1 MNQPVMD
8 PRTKESLMEQ
18 LKLLA
23 QAYTPAWRYEQG
35 DPSDPGAAIVSL
47 FGELFSQTIDR
58 FNQLPGKYY
67 TEFLNLLGVQSPS
80 LNPAAGLVQFE
91 AGAGMGP
98 VAVPAG
104 TEIFAAA
111 PGGGEDVVF
120 ATERKIE
127 AVTAQLEDVYYVDA
141 MQNCIQRLDLGRE
154 QAFFGP
160 VESPNLQRHR
170 FAFSQNQVLAL
181 EGGCEIQVS
190 LRQTPR
196 FLEEGTAQLLADPD
210 CAAWQY
216 YDGSDYVPFDQVQAQ
231 DGILVLK
238 KEGGGPLLPEEDGRR
253 YLYCELQP
261 AAKERIQL
269 SGIGLRSRL
278 SAPAAADALF
288 NNDVFIPHGA
298 GGYCFGR
305 RPMPYELFYIRSDNV
320 FCKRGAQVH
329 LRLDVVPIVDD
340 LVGGELQYEFNRR
353 IIDKR
358 DAVRVVPD
366 DVYVEQVAWEYYNGT
381 GWAPMTVGGN
391 ENPFSCKQEGPQQ
404 MYFTLPEDISPTLVN
419 AQEGYYIR
427 ARVIHV
433 ANYLSTTPRWLL
445 PFVKGVLC
453 DYQYDRFC
461 PAQSVRA
468 WNNAA
473 LTEVEET
480 EGIADLALQ
489 VYEPMQPHPR
499 AMYLRFDRSFFAM
512 PLSILFQVVGE
523 TLLESKIAFEAYDGE
538 QFFPLRAID
547 QTQNLRYT
555 GTVFL
560 YLPEPLPQ
568 ATLFGQEGY
577 WLRMS
582 LSSYGSNPTRTP
594 HVAGLAFNIVR
605 ARQYQRGVEQL
616 FSTEAYEAG
625 KTLELLESPVLE
637 TDIWVDE
644 MGNLSRPQ
652 QEQLEQEHPGGLQLV
667 WENGVVSRCWVR
679 WEPVSNLL
687 LAGPE
692 ERVYE
697 LDANSGV
704 VHFGNG
710 VNGKVPPRGE
720 LNIRVNYTYG
730 GGVRGNLPT
739 GSVNALVGSIPGITG
754 VQNIEPMSGGT
765 DLPPM
770 AKLEAL
776 GNRRIRHRDRALG
789 ASDFEQMALAKFQR
803 VAHAKCFSNQ
813 NPQGEP
819 APGHVCLV
827 VMGQDF
833 SSESM
838 RYALCQ
844 EVYSYLAP
852 RADCN
857 LVASGRFHVIP
868 STEVMV
874 NVHVQVQMHDLDAA
888 ALTQRELADHIA
900 ELIDRT
906 WRGREIGNQI
916 HLNELYRTIKAV
928 PNVKSVGQ
936 VLCEGSYY
944 KQGRRCLCALEDD
957 FSVPYATVRS
967 GHHTIQIG

>member
-1 MNQPVMD
+1 MNQPVLD
-8 PRTKESLMEQ
+8 PRTRESLMEQ
-18 LKLLA
+18 LRLLA
-23 QAYTPAWRYEQG
+23 QAYTPEWRYEPG
-35 DPSDPGAAIVSL
+35 DPNDPGAAIVSL

-67 TEFLNLLGVQSPS
+67 TEFLNLLGVQTPSPT
-80 LNPAAGLVQFE
+80 PAAGLVQFE
-91 AGAGMGP
+91 AGAGAGP

-111 PGGGEDVVF
+111 PEGGEDVVF

-127 AVTAQLEDVYYVDA
+127 VVTTQLEDVYYVDA
-141 MQNCIQRLDLGRE
+141 AQNCIQRLDLERE
-154 QAFFGP
+154 QPFFGP
-160 VESPNLQRHR
+160 VEGPNLQRHR
-170 FAFSQNQVLAL
+170 FAFSQDQVLFL
-181 EGGCEIQVS
+181 EGACRIQLS
-190 LRQTPR
+190 LQQLPR
-196 FLEEGTAQLLADPD
+196 FLEEGTARMLADPA
-210 CAAWQY
+210 CACWEY
-216 YDGSDYVPFDQVQAQ
+216 YDGSGYLPFDRVSAQ
-231 DGILVLK
+231 DGILTLEK
-238 KEGGGPLLPEEDGRR
+238 DGETPLQPEADGRR

-261 AAKERIQL
+261 AAQERIQL
-269 SGIGLRSRL
+269 SGIGLRSSL
-278 SAPAAADALF
+278 AAPAAAGALF
-288 NNDVFIPHGA
+288 NNDVPIPQGA

-305 RPMPYELFYIRSDNV
+305 RPMPYELFYIRSDSV
-320 FCKRGAQVH
+320 FSKRGAQAH
-329 LRLDVVPIVDD
+329 LKLDIVPIVDD
-340 LVGGELQYEFNRR
+340 PAGGELQYEFTRR

-381 GWAPMTVGGN
+381 GWAPLAVAGN

-404 MYFTLPEDISPTLVN
+404 VYFTLPEDISPVLVN

-433 ANYLSTTPRWLL
+433 ANYLSVTPRWLL
-445 PFVKGVLC
+445 PFVKVVTC
-453 DYQYDRFC
+453 SYQYDRFR

-468 WNNAA
+468 WNNGAM
-473 LTEVEET
+473 TEL
-480 EGIADLALQ
+480 EGADRITDLALG

-499 AMYLRFDRSFFAM
+499 AMYLRFDRPFSAM

-523 TLLESKIAFEAYDGE
+523 TLLDSKIAFEAYDGE
-538 QFFPLRAID
+538 QFLPLRAID

-560 YLPEPLPQ
+560 YLPEPLPR
-568 ATLFGQEGY
+568 ASLFGQEGC

-582 LSSYGSNPTRTP
+582 LSSYGGDPARTP
-594 HVAGLAFNIVR
+594 HVSGLTFNTVR
-605 ARQYQRGVEQL
+605 AKQYQRGVEQL
-616 FSTEAYEAG
+616 FGTEAYEAG

-637 TDIWVDE
+637 TDLWVDE
-644 MGNLSRPQ
+644 LGQLTQAQ
-652 QEQLEQEHPGGLQLV
+652 QEQLEQERPGALRLE
-667 WENGVVSRCWVR
+667 WEDGAVSRCWVR
-679 WEPVSNLL
+679 WEPVANLL
-687 LAGPE
+687 LTGPE
-692 ERVYE
+692 DRVYE
-697 LDANSGV
+697 LDANGGLIR
-704 VHFGNG
+704 FGNG

-730 GGVRGNLPT
+730 GGTRGNLPT

-754 VQNIEPMSGGT
+754 VRNIAPMSGGT
-765 DLPPM
+765 DRPPM

-776 GNRRIRHRDRALG
+776 GNRRVRHRGRALG

-803 VAHAKCFSNQ
+803 VAHAKCFPNR

-833 SSESM
+833 ASEGT

-844 EVYSYLAP
+844 EIYSYLAP

-857 LVASGRFHVIP
+857 LVASGRLHVIP
-868 STEVMV
+868 STEVTV
-874 NVHVQVQMHDLDAA
+874 NVHAQVQMHDLDIAA
-888 ALTQRELADHIA
+888 VTQQELADHIA
-900 ELIDRT
+900 ALIDRT
-906 WRGREIGNQI
+906 WRSREIGSQI
-916 HLNELYRTIKAV
+916 HLSELYQAIKAV

-944 KQGRRCLCALEDD
+944 REGRRCLCALEDD
-957 FSVPYATVRS
+957 FAVPYATVRS
-967 GHHTIQIG
+967 GRHTIQIG